1 MKIVE
6 VFADISYQDI
16 ITTIA
21 EHHDVAF
28 VWTGHKS
35 EDGTCYIRILVGNE
49 KRQELLDA
57 LQGALGN
64 SQTAKIIVLAPEAA
78 LPRLEENNGENGKKG
93 KKGKNVI
100 TTREELYNQIA
111 ANSNLNNTYTVLVIL
126 STIVVAI
133 GLLEDNVAVVIGAMV
148 IAPLLGPN
156 IALAFSTALGDMD
169 LMWKSLKTGLTG
181 LAIALVLSVI
191 IGILWP
197 LHLESRELLSR
208 TEVGLDSIA
217 LAMASGA
224 AAVISMS
231 TGLPSVLVGVMVAV
245 ALLPPTA
252 TMGIMLGA
260 QKFDLATNA
269 GLLLAA
275 NIVSVN
281 LAAKVAFLAKGIKP
295 RTWLEKKKARQS
307 MSLYIFFWV
316 FFLLV
321 LVTIIY
327 LRRPAVFH

>member
-35 EDGTCYIRILVGNE
+35 EDGRCYIRILVGNE

-64 SQTAKIIVLAPEAA
+64 SQTAKIIVLAPEAT
-78 LPRLEENNGENGKKG
+78 LPRTEEKNGENGKKA
-93 KKGKNVI
+93 KNVI
-100 TTREELYNQIA
+100 TTREELYNQIE

-169 LMWKSLKTGLTG
+169 LMWKSLKTGLVG

-260 QKFDLATNA
+260 EKFDLATNA

-295 RTWLEKKKARQS
+295 RTWLEKQKARQS
-307 MSLYIFFWV
+307 MSVYIFFWV

-321 LVTIIY
+321 LIAIIY
-327 LRRPAVFH
+327 LRQPAVFH